1 METIPFLMFHLV
13 QHEKHNLSPKHKTF
27 KKISLDF
34 LVSAKNIYV
43 LLIRYELCSRDN
55 LIICGAKSCI
65 SQYLDKVL
73 CFISIK
79 SISWAGL
86 AVVCLADDIELMD
99 RMGFISIHIIDL
111 YMIWLMKKLLSFSL
125 RTELFFTKTQEVNQY
140 IALKNRMK

>member
-1 METIPFLMFHLV
+1 MFHL

-55 LIICGAKSCI
+55 LIIYGAKSCK

-73 CFISIK
+73 YLYKVNILGWFDSCLP
-79 SISWAGL
+79 SWWYWINGL
-86 AVVCLADDIELMD
+86 N
-99 RMGFISIHIIDL
+99 GL
-111 YMIWLMKKLLSFSL
+111 YLILNILTYTWFGPWKNFYVSFSL

-140 IALKNRMK
+140 IALRRMK

>member
-1 METIPFLMFHLV
+1 METIPFLMFHLE
-13 QHEKHNLSPKHKTF
+13 HEKHNLSPKHKTF

-43 LLIRYELCSRDN
+43 LIRYELCSRDN
-55 LIICGAKSCI
+55 LIIYGAKSYI

-99 RMGFISIHIIDL
+99 RMDFISI
-111 YMIWLMKKLLSFSL
+111 Y
-125 RTELFFTKTQEVNQY
+125 
-140 IALKNRMK
+140 